1 MKIGIYGGTFNPPHL
16 GHLTSARLALD
27 ALGLDELKRMGVV
40 LKRAQYFLTCGGKYL
55 EGLRVS
61 PDGVLRHLVA
71 QERPMLT
78 QGAPE
83 QLSLFEQTG

>member
-1 MKIGIYGGTFNPPHL
+1 
-16 GHLTSARLALD
+16 
-27 ALGLDELKRMGVV
+27 
-40 LKRAQYFLTCGGKYL
+40 
-55 EGLRVS
+55 
-61 PDGVLRHLVA
+61 VA